1 LAHAADSPGQVLLN
15 YTRAVDQR
23 DWAALDACFWPD
35 GRVEGT
41 RFVDE
46 TPEYL
51 AKLKASLEP
60 FSSTMHALHNQYVE
74 EQPDGTVRVDTYC
87 VAYHVDRASGGNA
100 PTLTVG
106 VIYHDRMRREGDE
119 WRVAHRSTEMKWA
132 EGTFL
137 V

>member
-1 LAHAADSPGQVLLN
+1 MGTAAQNPGQVVLH
-15 YTRAVDQR
+15 YARAVDQR
-23 DWAALDACFWPD
+23 DWDALDGCFWPD

-46 TPEYL
+46 TPVYL
-51 AKLKASLEP
+51 DKLKASLEP

-74 EQPDGTVRVDTYC
+74 EQADGTAKVDTYC

-106 VIYHDRMRREGDE
+106 VVYHDQMRRDGDE
-119 WRVAHRSTEMKWA
+119 WRVAHRSTEMRWA